1 MFRRRFRMGRT
12 LFFRIL
18 DAIQSHDNYFVQRRD
33 GCGKL
38 GLSGFQKVTAVFRM
52 LAYGVSADST
62 DEYVKIGESTVLE
75 SLKRFCRAIVEVFG
89 ERYLRTPNANDVA
102 RLLQIGQQRVFQVC

>member
-38 GLSGFQKVTAVFRM
+38 GLSSFQKVTIVFRM

-62 DEYVKIGESTVLE
+62 DEYIKIGESTVW
-75 SLKRFCRAIVEVFG
+75 RA
-89 ERYLRTPNANDVA
+89 LSMNT
-102 RLLQIGQQRVFQVC
+102 